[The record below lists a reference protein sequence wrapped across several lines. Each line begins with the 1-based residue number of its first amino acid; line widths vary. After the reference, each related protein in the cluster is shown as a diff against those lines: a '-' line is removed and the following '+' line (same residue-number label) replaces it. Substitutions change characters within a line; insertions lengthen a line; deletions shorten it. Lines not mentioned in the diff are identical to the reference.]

1 MKKNKN
7 QSKNCATN
15 AQEQNTHKSLKDRI
29 PTTTSKTSQSKLSE
43 DKRER
48 RDGPGGN

>member
-1 MKKNKN
+1 MK
-7 QSKNCATN
+7 TN
-15 AQEQNTHKSLKDRI
+15 NTTTDLK
-29 PTTTSKTSQSKLSE
+29 TTSKDSKNNKANNLLTNQSRYSSE